1 MIKTWGRR
9 VYTLLWL
16 GYMLVAMA
24 LPNLAAADQSYLS
37 EPTTSSE
44 LIISGSRWVTDAP
57 TRIAAVSGYFQADIG
72 PSIRVEQTNSGK
84 QALER
89 LMAGQADFALM
100 ASTPL
105 AMTFVR
111 LQNEGVPSESWP
123 VILASVGLSSHTH
136 HVIADSRDGIEQPA
150 DLAGHTL
157 GMLSNTSAHF
167 GWDQFTRLHGIDPDS
182 VQLVNARPDDLA
194 AGLADGRFNMVVAWT
209 PFSEAAMTQ
218 LGSNA
223 RVFPLQGVDTV
234 SWLLVS
240 RRRVIEEYPDV
251 VDRVFQGYTDAI
263 TLLQTEPGRATALLD
278 FSSDWLQD
286 KRVAW
291 KLALN
296 WPVIA
301 NMEAKLEWSANQ
313 LGLPPVQL
321 SPRQYIARDPLERF
335 SPDSITLPTWIPEG
349 PIEP

>member
-1 MIKTWGRR
+1 MIKNRGRR
-9 VYTLLWL
+9 VYTLSWL
-16 GYMLVAMA
+16 GYLLAALA
-24 LPNLAAADQSYLS
+24 LPNLSAADQSSLN

-57 TRIAAVSGYFQADIG
+57 TRIAAVSGYFQANMG

-111 LQNEGVPSESWP
+111 LQNEGVPPESWP

-136 HVIADSRDGIEQPA
+136 HIIADTRHGIEQPS

-157 GMLSNTSAHF
+157 GMLSNTSSHF
-167 GWDQFTRLHGIDPDS
+167 GWDLFTRIHGIDPES
-182 VQLVNARPDDLA
+182 VQLVNTPPDKLA
-194 AGLADGRFNMVVAWT
+194 AGLADGRFNVVVAWT
-209 PFSEAAMTQ
+209 PFSEAVMAQ

-223 RVFPLQGVDTV
+223 RVFPLQGLDTV

-240 RRRVIEEYPDV
+240 RRSVIQEYPDV
-251 VDRVFQGYTDAI
+251 VDRVFQGYADAI
-263 TLLQTEPGRATALLD
+263 ALLQTEPDRAIALLD

-313 LGLPPVQL
+313 LGLPAIKL
-321 SPRQYIARDPLERF
+321 GPRQYIARDPLERF
-335 SPDSITLPTWIPEG
+335 NPNLVTLPTWIPER
-349 PIEP
+349 PKEQ